1 LWPFLFGKEHEMNLV
16 EIRDKLLIE
25 ESKKQQ
31 DRPSYVDGVLDFF
44 NEAQRNAVENKI
56 AVREG

>member
-1 LWPFLFGKEHEMNLV
+1 MNLT
-16 EIRDKLLIE
+16 EIRDQLLTV

-31 DRPSYVDGVLDFF
+31 DRPSYVDGILDFF

-56 AVREG
+56 AVKEG